1 MYHGVD
7 IRNGNSIS
15 FSHSRN
21 KRFFYP
27 NVQNKRLWSD
37 ALDDF
42 VRFKVTT
49 KALKAID
56 DYGGI
61 DNYILQL
68 DQRLVDD
75 SNYVTKMRNIIGST
89 LFYKGTLHPDIAKR
103 LGYLQNPPLTVEQL
117 KEVEEAVRQSQR
129 CISKKPQKKLIK
141 SSSETTK

>member
-15 FSHSRN
+15 FSHSRH
-21 KRFFYP
+21 KRFFHP

-61 DNYILQL
+61 DNYVLQL

-89 LFYKGTLHPDIAKR
+89 LFYKGTLHPDISKR
-103 LGYLQNPPLTVEQL
+103 LGYLECPPLTVEEL
-117 KEVEEAVRQSQR
+117 KEDEEAVRESKR

-141 SSSETTK
+141 PSA